1 MPNLDKKCDIKH
13 VQRRHTEYNMD
24 MSLREQVDHL
34 LPGWESWYPSL
45 FDAAVDLGVIRAQ
58 VCSPDDLYLS
68 RRHSSVQ
75 SAAATAH
82 RDQWGG
88 DFDNTERQAAGNNN
102 KKRRKRRR
110 NANSDA

>member
-1 MPNLDKKCDIKH
+1 
-13 VQRRHTEYNMD
+13 
-24 MSLREQVDHL
+24 MSLREQVENL
-34 LPGWESWYPSL
+34 LPGWENWYPSL
-45 FDAAVDLGVIRAQ
+45 FDAAVDLGVIKAQ
-58 VCSPDDLYLS
+58 VFSPDDLYLS

-88 DFDNTERQAAGNNN
+88 DFDNTERQSANN

-110 NANSDA
+110 KSRSG

>member
-1 MPNLDKKCDIKH
+1 
-13 VQRRHTEYNMD
+13 
-24 MSLREQVDHL
+24 MSLREQVEQL
-34 LPGWESWYPSL
+34 LPSWESWYPSL
-45 FDAAVDLGVIRAQ
+45 FDAAVDLGVIKAQ

-88 DFDNTERQAAGNNN
+88 DFDNTNRQSENAA
-102 KKRRKRRR
+102 KKRKRRKRRK
-110 NANSDA
+110 AHSTS

>member
-1 MPNLDKKCDIKH
+1 M
-13 VQRRHTEYNMD
+13 E
-24 MSLREQVDHL
+24 HL

-68 RRHSSVQ
+68 RRHSGIQ
-75 SAAATAH
+75 SAAALAH

-88 DFDNTERQAAGNNN
+88 DFDNTDRQPAPVKN
-102 KKRRKRRR
+102 KKRRRGRRK
-110 NANSDA
+110 ANS

>member
-1 MPNLDKKCDIKH
+1 MTLKDH
-13 VQRRHTEYNMD
+13 VEA
-24 MSLREQVDHL
+24 L
-34 LPGWESWYPSL
+34 LPSWEQWYPSL

-58 VCSPDDLYLS
+58 VCSPDDLFLS

-88 DFDNTERQAAGNNN
+88 DFDNTNSNNVASAANAP
-102 KKRRKRRR
+102 KKRKRRR
-110 NANSDA
+110 RRKPKTTAS

>member
-1 MPNLDKKCDIKH
+1 MFNSLIVSTMC
-13 VQRRHTEYNMD
+13 TMT
-24 MSLREQVDHL
+24 LREQVEQL
-34 LPGWESWYPSL
+34 LPSWESWYPSL
-45 FDAAVDLGVIRAQ
+45 FDAAVDLGVIKAV

-88 DFDNTERQAAGNNN
+88 DFDNTDRQPAGNKN
-102 KKRRKRRR
+102 KKRRKRKRKAR
-110 NANSDA
+110 S

>member
-1 MPNLDKKCDIKH
+1 
-13 VQRRHTEYNMD
+13 
-24 MSLREQVDHL
+24 MSLREQVEQL

-45 FDAAVDLGVIRAQ
+45 FDAAVDLGVIKAQ
-58 VCSPDDLYLS
+58 VCSPDDLYLT

-88 DFDNTERQAAGNNN
+88 DFDNTYRESANP
-102 KKRRKRRR
+102 KKRRKRKARAKKSTR
-110 NANSDA
+110 T